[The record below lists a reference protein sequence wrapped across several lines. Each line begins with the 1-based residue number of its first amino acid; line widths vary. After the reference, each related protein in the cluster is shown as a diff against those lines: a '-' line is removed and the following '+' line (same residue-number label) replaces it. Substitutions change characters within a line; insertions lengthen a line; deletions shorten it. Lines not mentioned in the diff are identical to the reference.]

1 MPLLL
6 KPAKNGTASKEVQKI
21 MRSDCSDFAAMGYER
36 IGDCQFR
43 PTFPPL
49 PTIAVPET
57 LPPFTFPPYSPKP
70 SPDDNIFQAVVGWIG
85 KGVEYFTGGINGELF
100 RLLFTGL
107 LVVAVWK
114 FIKRW
119 KQRRNRE

>member
-1 MPLLL
+1 M
-6 KPAKNGTASKEVQKI
+6 KTSGTTSKMAQEIMGDICPDGIGAEGSIEKI
-21 MRSDCSDFAAMGYER
+21 KCLRNTT
-36 IGDCQFR
+36 
-43 PTFPPL
+43 TFPPISK
-49 PTIAVPET
+49 PTIPET

-70 SPDDNIFQAVVGWIG
+70 SPDDNIFQAVVSWIG
-85 KGVEYFTGGINGELF
+85 KCLEYFTGGINGELF

-119 KQRRNRE
+119 KQRRNHE